1 MSTSLLSHPLRD
13 SLVSDSAEMGR
24 LSPMLKLRSDPSG
37 KRSDLLRRERGRS
50 EVRLEVGAT
59 EYEATMDS
67 LAAAPSRVDMAVARL
82 VKERRGRRRTRV
94 IFGELCWNSCT
105 L

>member
-1 MSTSLLSHPLRD
+1 MHFFVERGVEVIIFQLRICLEDQKTQLHRSTVSTSLLSHPLRD

-67 LAAAPSRVDMAVARL
+67 HVAAP
-82 VKERRGRRRTRV
+82 
-94 IFGELCWNSCT
+94 
-105 L
+105 

>member
-1 MSTSLLSHPLRD
+1 
-13 SLVSDSAEMGR
+13 
-24 LSPMLKLRSDPSG
+24 MLKLRSDPSG

-82 VKERRGRRRTRV
+82 KAPLRG
-94 IFGELCWNSCT
+94 CPPMT
-105 L
+105 LLRKCICVAEK

>member
-1 MSTSLLSHPLRD
+1 
-13 SLVSDSAEMGR
+13 
-24 LSPMLKLRSDPSG
+24 MLKLRSDPSG
-37 KRSDLLRRERGRS
+37 KRSDLLRREWGRS

-82 VKERRGRRRTRV
+82 VKERRGSSRSRKV
-94 IFGELCWNSCT
+94 ISDELCWKSCT